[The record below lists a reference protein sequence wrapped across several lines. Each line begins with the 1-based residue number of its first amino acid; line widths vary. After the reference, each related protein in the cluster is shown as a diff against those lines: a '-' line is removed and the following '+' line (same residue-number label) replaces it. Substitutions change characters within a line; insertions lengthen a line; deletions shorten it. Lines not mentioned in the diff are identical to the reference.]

1 MEIIGVE
8 AKLNKLPLISPFG
21 FKGSFS
27 NAISLSCLEIKTKT
41 LRAKGES
48 IQGVL
53 WSDGNLYGEI
63 GEEKINDLMFQ
74 ITKNVANSL
83 IGKKLEKPEDMFFD
97 LFKEAEKQAMNL
109 LGYLPRKTFLLNSL
123 VALDNA
129 LRILYAKSISKKNY
143 ETFASLEGIDIRRQN
158 KLAFVPLVSYNTKKE
173 EIEKLADEG
182 VFVFKIKIGVDPD
195 LDNDKAKMLE
205 GDKKRL
211 KEVHDILKIYTS
223 PYTDSGRLAYYLDA
237 NGRYDSLERV
247 KDLLDY
253 AKKIDAFSNILLLE
267 EPFDEFYDEDV
278 SSLGVTV
285 VADESLHDKEDA
297 LKKIKLGYKA
307 FALKPIAK
315 TISATN
321 EIMELG
327 LIHNIDMF
335 CADLTVSPML
345 VEINKSYAACLP
357 SIKGLKCGLL
367 ESNGAQNYSNWQVL
381 MEEHPLKTSSF
392 VSIKDGVYELD
403 DEFFMQSAGIFKY
416 Y

>member
-237 NGRYDSLERV
+237 NGRYDSIERV

-253 AKKIDAFSNILLLE
+253 AKEIDAFSNILLLE

-297 LKKIKLGYKA
+297 LKKIRLGYKA

>member
-83 IGKKLEKPEDMFFD
+83 IGKKLEKPEDMFFN
-97 LFKEAEKQAMNL
+97 LFKEAETQAMNL
-109 LGYLPRKTFLLNSL
+109 LGNLPRKTFLLNSL

-129 LRILYAKSISKKNY
+129 MRILNAKSIGNEDY

-173 EIEKLADEG
+173 EIVKLADEG

-195 LDNDKAKMLE
+195 FDNDKSKMLE

-211 KEVHDILKIYTS
+211 KEVHDILRNYTS

-237 NGRYDSLERV
+237 NGRYDSIERV

-253 AKKIDAFSNILLLE
+253 AKEIDAFSNILLLE

-297 LKKIKLGYKA
+297 LKKIRLGYKA

-367 ESNGAQNYSNWQVL
+367 ESNGAQNYSNWQEL
-381 MEEHPLKTSSF
+381 MEEHPFKDSSF